1 MLLEEEKK
9 WLTALEK
16 KMAEPAK
23 TAGDAE
29 EVSEDLDVR
38 YVKVTS
44 ELMNESLFNNS
55 NT

>member
-9 WLTALEK
+9 WLSALER

-38 YVKVTS
+38 YVKVKEKLCQS
-44 ELMNESLFNNS
+44 YVKVLS
-55 NT
+55 